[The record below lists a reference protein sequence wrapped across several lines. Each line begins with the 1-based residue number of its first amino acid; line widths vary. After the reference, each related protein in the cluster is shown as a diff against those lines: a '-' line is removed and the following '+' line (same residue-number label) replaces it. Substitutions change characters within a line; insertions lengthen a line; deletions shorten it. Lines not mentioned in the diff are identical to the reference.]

1 MDDSWYQFV
10 SEQRD
15 AVDGSEQQHPLEV
28 SGRQEDIDPS
38 GLGCS
43 SNLDEILRRRRRS
56 SSPTSLKVSTASIA
70 VILPEKDY
78 NPSLEILRSFS
89 SDSMQAINKSQSA
102 DPDFDRGLRS
112 ATSAVNV
119 EPAQIP
125 RRNLTEAFEELYI
138 KPSKSWS
145 NNVTD
150 SPDMKQLN
158 GFVRK
163 NIVSGTS
170 NMISPTGVTEL
181 DTAAT
186 VESAGTTLTSLADH
200 PSNLVTPIKVE
211 PITKT
216 VNESLD
222 FRLHPQLQR
231 DMSDHLVQRV
241 SMYAIIHDINKEA
254 TSMAANDDSGY
265 NRNPEEVNENYDPL
279 IMAVYGLPR
288 LKYTGP
294 SSFIKMALI
303 DEERW
308 LLDAIDSR
316 NPEETRSIKA
326 CPPTFLQAMGERDY
340 ENPLTSISNGSRTQL
355 WKPSRSWWEA
365 KSGKNPWIEPQC
377 HNRRWRY
384 LWPLIHYHKFL
395 AKCIKKLKRNGV
407 CVKSTVSPVSVYL
420 REEVCAVSDHLAS
433 VSLFDSD
440 EWMECLQHF
449 EGWTES
455 SEKAA
460 KRSREHVS
468 KLKLRSL
475 HEPGDVESA
484 LLRNQID
491 EQYLRAMIR
500 ARAQLTGKGVT
511 QEEKR
516 TSKEPMRR
524 RERVQNG
531 SIKSSLSISSV
542 DAEAPRPQHISTY
555 NPKGRPGPSG
565 PPRNQWQGY
574 NPHHGWWQNGWQHHP
589 PYPYGDDA
597 SVHSSISCDTGYS
610 HGYMNGFNHGP
621 VPPPPPQ
628 YYQPSMMYSQHQ
640 HHPMQGGHHGH
651 GQYPSSAVP
660 PNPPVYSADAYDPQ
674 HMDHSGWVSH
684 PSMGPYPNH
693 EIPGTPDG
701 VPTELQDSSFTPEQV
716 SQIEISEATQ
726 NPDESFDTHRTP
738 YKPNP
743 NHGIPMSPYWGH
755 LQDHATLSMM
765 GLSSPPGG
773 AMPPTPHR
781 TGDASVNLE
790 EMSAADMKNNLNAQP
805 LLVRQQY
812 YGYGYGSREGYAPP
826 SPATQFMMSPQA
838 SFAYNYGYGFSPARR
853 TGSQTKLLNTSISEE
868 EIDVLNG
875 MPEGG
880 NAISESSA
888 PPSLLKHEREIHGDT
903 DDVQAG

>member
-15 AVDGSEQQHPLEV
+15 AVDGSEQQHTLEV
-28 SGRQEDIDPS
+28 SGRQEDIVPS

-138 KPSKSWS
+138 KPSKSWA

-186 VESAGTTLTSLADH
+186 VESAGTTLTSPTDH

-222 FRLHPQLQR
+222 FRLHPKLQR

-340 ENPLTSISNGSRTQL
+340 ENPLTSLSNGSRTQL

-377 HNRRWRY
+377 HNRRWR
-384 LWPLIHYHKFL
+384 
-395 AKCIKKLKRNGV
+395 
-407 CVKSTVSPVSVYL
+407 
-420 REEVCAVSDHLAS
+420 
-433 VSLFDSD
+433 
-440 EWMECLQHF
+440 
-449 EGWTES
+449 
-455 SEKAA
+455 
-460 KRSREHVS
+460 
-468 KLKLRSL
+468 
-475 HEPGDVESA
+475 
-484 LLRNQID
+484 
-491 EQYLRAMIR
+491 
-500 ARAQLTGKGVT
+500 
-511 QEEKR
+511 
-516 TSKEPMRR
+516 
-524 RERVQNG
+524 
-531 SIKSSLSISSV
+531 
-542 DAEAPRPQHISTY
+542 
-555 NPKGRPGPSG
+555 
-565 PPRNQWQGY
+565 
-574 NPHHGWWQNGWQHHP
+574 
-589 PYPYGDDA
+589 
-597 SVHSSISCDTGYS
+597 
-610 HGYMNGFNHGP
+610 
-621 VPPPPPQ
+621 
-628 YYQPSMMYSQHQ
+628 
-640 HHPMQGGHHGH
+640 
-651 GQYPSSAVP
+651 
-660 PNPPVYSADAYDPQ
+660 
-674 HMDHSGWVSH
+674 
-684 PSMGPYPNH
+684 
-693 EIPGTPDG
+693 
-701 VPTELQDSSFTPEQV
+701 
-716 SQIEISEATQ
+716 
-726 NPDESFDTHRTP
+726 
-738 YKPNP
+738 
-743 NHGIPMSPYWGH
+743 
-755 LQDHATLSMM
+755 
-765 GLSSPPGG
+765 
-773 AMPPTPHR
+773 
-781 TGDASVNLE
+781 
-790 EMSAADMKNNLNAQP
+790 
-805 LLVRQQY
+805 
-812 YGYGYGSREGYAPP
+812 
-826 SPATQFMMSPQA
+826 
-838 SFAYNYGYGFSPARR
+838 
-853 TGSQTKLLNTSISEE
+853 
-868 EIDVLNG
+868 
-875 MPEGG
+875 
-880 NAISESSA
+880 
-888 PPSLLKHEREIHGDT
+888 
-903 DDVQAG
+903 